1 MSTITINTFLSDTIA
16 REELVAAI
24 GRLPSGGDTRT
35 EIIDDETGE
44 VLYTCQRGQV
54 QMTTE
59 VLAAVLAKK
68 QDVHPDGEDADEGD
82 NDDDTQPLS
91 ITIDGTTFTVGDRV
105 RAKRDDEHN
114 YCYHEK
120 DKGVL
125 INIDETDDT
134 YPLLVRFDKGNATEW
149 ARAEDFDIISK

>member
-24 GRLPSGGDTRT
+24 SRLPVGGDTRT
-35 EIIDDETGE
+35 EIIDNETGE
-44 VLYTCQRGQV
+44 VLYTCQHGQV

-59 VLAAVLAKK
+59 VLAAVLANK
-68 QDVHPDGEDADEGD
+68 QGAPSNSEDVDEGD
-82 NDDDTQPLS
+82 NDDNTQPLS

-105 RAKRDDEHN
+105 RAKRDDEH
-114 YCYHEK
+114 YYHYHEK

-125 INIDETDDT
+125 VNIDEIDDT
-134 YPLLVRFDKGNATEW
+134 YLLLVRFDKGNDAEW
-149 ARAEDFDIISK
+149 TRAEDFDIISK

>member
-44 VLYTCQRGQV
+44 VLYTCQYGQV
-54 QMTTE
+54 QMSTE
-59 VLAAVLAKK
+59 VLAAILANK
-68 QDVHPDGEDADEGD
+68 QDVHPDSEDADEGD

-91 ITIDGTTFTVGDRV
+91 ITIDGITFTVGDRV
-105 RAKRDDEHN
+105 QAKRDDERN
-114 YCYHEK
+114 DCYTKQEK
-120 DKGVL
+120 GIV
-125 INIDETDDT
+125 INIDKEDEVF
-134 YPLLVRFDKGNATEW
+134 PIQVRFDGRG
-149 ARAEDFDIISK
+149 ARWVMAEDFEIISK

>member
-44 VLYTCQRGQV
+44 VLYTCQHGQV
-54 QMTTE
+54 QMSVD
-59 VLAAVLAKK
+59 VLSEILGKK
-68 QDVHPDGEDADEGD
+68 YDKTPDNDEATEDADD
-82 NDDDTQPLS
+82 KDTQPKS
-91 ITIDGTTFTVGDRV
+91 IVIAGTTFTVGDRV
-105 RAKRDDEHN
+105 QAKRDDECDN
-114 YCYHEK
+114 CYQEK

-125 INIDETDDT
+125 INIDEPVDT
-134 YPLLVRFDKGNATEW
+134 YPLRVRFDKDRVEW
-149 ARAEDFDIISK
+149 VHAEDFAVISK